1 MANLAELNKLYQSTV
16 GRDIDKGGF
25 DYWNKQLNQQRT
37 SIDSIKKTLMGGDEY
52 KDRASTVKQ
61 YQDAGKGNPDESVL
75 DALGSAYKGQSA
87 SMTDQHRAAAT
98 ASINRGDGVR
108 AGTVPSYSDMY
119 DDTGAMKDTWKGT
132 DKWYETKLTDANTQ
146 IKTLTDAA
154 AANTTTAAN
163 TSTSSDNSF
172 DQFMKF
178 MTALSGVQGMFG
190 GGGTSY
196 PAMGYGGSA
205 PGGVAAAN
213 PYKNMM
219 GFMNAFKSMGSG
231 GDATTSNLL
240 NQS

>member
-1 MANLAELNKLYQSTV
+1 MANLDALNKLYQSTV

-37 SIDSIKKTLMGGDEY
+37 SLESIKKTLMGSDEY
-52 KDRASTVKQ
+52 KDRAAKVKEF
-61 YQDAGKGNPDESVL
+61 QDAGKGNPDESVL
-75 DALGSAYKGQSA
+75 DALGSAYKGRSA
-87 SMTDQHRAAAT
+87 SMAQQHRQAAMD
-98 ASINRGDGVR
+98 SIARGDGVR

-132 DKWYETKLTDANTQ
+132 DNWYETKLNTANTK
-146 IKTLTDAA
+146 IKTLEDAA
-154 AANTTTAAN
+154 ANSSNTSNTSN
-163 TSTSSDNSF
+163 TSTTSDTSF

-178 MTALSGVQGMFG
+178 MTALSGMGGMF
-190 GGGTSY
+190 GGTSY

-219 GFMNAFKSMGSG
+219 SFMNAFKNMDSSSN
-231 GDATTSNLL
+231 ATTSNLL
-240 NQS
+240 NQG